1 MYERKWQSLVYN
13 LNHKVSHFPIYIC
26 AMKKKIFEV
35 FKAGTHTDANGNT
48 QEWSQQDLELIV
60 EKYNNQPDTDKHLA
74 PVVIGH
80 PEDNLPAYGWVE
92 SLKLEGDKVLA
103 TLTEL
108 QDEFVEWLDKGLYK
122 TRSISLYEDLKLR
135 HIGFLGAVPP
145 AIKGLELN
153 EIKYSEKPMKVFEF
167 ANIQVDAELL
177 TKNQLLKVLTQTQ
190 DQTKIENNNN
200 PQEGIF
206 MDTKQMLEALLAW
219 ASTELGEEVSQKLS
233 AKISEL
239 QGQLTQ
245 EPAADTTSAAEVQI
259 NHSES
264 EETKKLKERVQFLEA
279 KTLFAENKEVVNK
292 LVESGKVLP
301 AQFNEV
307 HDLLNTTE
315 GNSKAKF
322 LKFLENLQPNNL
334 TTQVADGGTKSART
348 RENEFAEADPEELK
362 AHKEI
367 SKISEE
373 KNISYNEAYGI
384 YRKGKA

>member
-1 MYERKWQSLVYN
+1 
-13 LNHKVSHFPIYIC
+13 
-26 AMKKKIFEV
+26 MKKKLFEV

-48 QEWSQQDLELIV
+48 QEWSQSDLEMIV
-60 EKYNNQPDTDKHLA
+60 DKYNNQPEKEKHLA

-92 SLKLEGDKVLA
+92 SLKLQGDKVLA
-103 TLTEL
+103 ILTDL

-167 ANIQVDAELL
+167 TNIQVDAELL
-177 TKNQLLKVLTQTQ
+177 TKNQLLKVLNQTQ
-190 DQTKIENNNN
+190 EQTKIENNNN
-200 PQEGIF
+200 PQEGTF
-206 MDTKQMLEALLAW
+206 MDTKQMLEALLTW
-219 ASTELGEEVSQKLS
+219 ASAELGEEVSQKLS
-233 AKISEL
+233 AKITEL
-239 QGQLTQ
+239 QGQLTE
-245 EPAADTTSAAEVQI
+245 EPPATDTTSAAEVQI

-264 EETKKLKERVQFLEA
+264 EETKKLRERVQFLEA
-279 KTLFAENKEVVNK
+279 KNLFAENKEVVNK
-292 LVESGKVLP
+292 LVEAGKVLP

-307 HDLLNTTE
+307 HDLLNTT
-315 GNSKAKF
+315 GGSSKEKI

-334 TTQVADGGTKSART
+334 TAQIADGGTKSSRT
-348 RENEFAEADPEELK
+348 IDNEFAEADKEELK

-367 SKISEE
+367 LKISEE